1 MANPRRRR
9 IIKISEQ
16 AAEVAQAANNKEA
29 LEVAVAIARGCQ
41 SVEEANAELARVAA
55 LCAPKP
61 KVAPVAKPV
70 AKPKA
75 KPKAKKAAK
84 PKGVASRLKKALSKD
99 ED

>member
-9 IIKISEQ
+9 IIKISKQ

-41 SVEEANAELARVAA
+41 SVEEANAELARVVA

-61 KVAPVAKPV
+61 KVAPV
-70 AKPKA
+70 A

>member
-1 MANPRRRR
+1 MTNPRRRR
-9 IIKISEQ
+9 IIKISKQ

-41 SVEEANAELARVAA
+41 SVEEANAELARVVA

-61 KVAPVAKPV
+61 KVAPV

-84 PKGVASRLKKALSKD
+84 PKGVASQLKKALSKD

>member
-9 IIKISEQ
+9 IIKISKQ

-29 LEVAVAIARGCQ
+29 LEAAVAIARGCR
-41 SVEEANAELARVAA
+41 SVEEANAALARVAA

-61 KVAPVAKPV
+61 KVAPV
-70 AKPKA
+70 A

-84 PKGVASRLKKALSKD
+84 PKGVASRLKKAISKD

>member
-61 KVAPVAKPV
+61 KVAPVAKP
-70 AKPKA
+70 KA